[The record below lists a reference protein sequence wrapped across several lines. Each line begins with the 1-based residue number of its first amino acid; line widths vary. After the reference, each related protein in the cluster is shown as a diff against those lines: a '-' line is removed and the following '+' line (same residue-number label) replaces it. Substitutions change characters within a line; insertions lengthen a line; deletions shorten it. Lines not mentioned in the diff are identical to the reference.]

1 MEFGFEFHTQNGI
14 GILNSKNGR
23 NSKLNSKTQNGIQ
36 NLNSKNGIQNGIH
49 FKCDMEYEIR
59 KKKKPYLY
67 PTKRPNDPENGVKTC
82 PSYSQKLFDFFGK
95 KINLTP
101 SFERGSVIFFYEES
115 DHDEGM

>member
-36 NLNSKNGIQNGIH
+36 NGIH

-59 KKKKPYLY
+59 KKKNHTSRIKVWGHV
-67 PTKRPNDPENGVKTC
+67 RAD
-82 PSYSQKLFDFFGK
+82 
-95 KINLTP
+95 
-101 SFERGSVIFFYEES
+101 
-115 DHDEGM
+115 